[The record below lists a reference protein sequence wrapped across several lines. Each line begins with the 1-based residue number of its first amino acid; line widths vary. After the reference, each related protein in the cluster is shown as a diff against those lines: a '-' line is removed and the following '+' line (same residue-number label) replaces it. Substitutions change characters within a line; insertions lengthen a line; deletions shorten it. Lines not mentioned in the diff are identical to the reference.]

1 MELVDRRE
9 EEYYINYI
17 LNNLYEQ
24 VDDNGWGTGIF
35 QKIMDFCSNPE
46 VDIPEGE
53 DDLVEVNGINKLV
66 INIKLWGS

>member
-1 MELVDRRE
+1 M
-9 EEYYINYI
+9 
-17 LNNLYEQ
+17 
-24 VDDNGWGTGIF
+24 DDNRWGTGIF

-66 INIKLWGS
+66 INIKLWYSQFKFKDQYTDWVPLKLVK